1 MKSNILGD
9 IRAEHDTKMLEAAF
23 WPTSDYKALLES
35 NERCII
41 VGRRGTGKSA
51 LVHMLSKHWHQ
62 KPKTHVMN
70 IAPVEE
76 HIIGFRDTM
85 REFGD
90 NYLHV
95 KAGSKLA
102 WRYAICM
109 EVLVELTNHYKLKSH
124 LDIKSIEHHIS
135 SWGARK
141 KNIASKIRIKLNS
154 IFDKKKGTSSEAKIA
169 DLSDDFELELL
180 EEVIL
185 DCLNRVGYQVVIF
198 ADRLDEGY
206 SPDPSGVAII
216 DGFIQAVS
224 DIRQRLNGKVSA
236 FAFVRDNIYRAISK
250 MDPDFTRNIEGQAL
264 RLHWDEYNLYNMVC
278 NRLRVAFDLKI
289 ENNTRVWNACTA
301 NELKAKEGFRL
312 TLKLTLYRPRDIL
325 VLLND
330 AFLRAN
336 SQDRREIILEDIDV
350 TAKTISI
357 NRLNDLQKE
366 YEVVFPA
373 LDEFVSQFSNTS
385 PELSFSSVESIIE
398 FTLQRSDVKEKNK
411 LQDILLF
418 RSVPEVIQRLYSIGF
433 LGLYNKQ
440 SSSYVFCHDGKDP
453 DRDFSIDS
461 KFLIHP
467 CYWLALGATQSQLRA
482 AEAEDIHDEYDIEVS
497 SVSEEQRK
505 QQIGALLQELSSIPE
520 GMAGAHDFEQWC
532 LKTIR
537 IIFATDLV
545 NIELHSNKN
554 GLQQRDII
562 ATNLGDTAVWKR
574 VLSDYQ
580 TRQVIF
586 EIKNYNELGA
596 AEYRQI
602 SSYMSKEYGRL
613 AFIVNRDHSN
623 NLEKNKE
630 LNWAKELYDRH
641 DKMVV
646 KLSSKFLEKSL
657 SKARS
662 PQKHDAVNTEL
673 NKLLDMYIRVYLTN
687 KCK

>member
-1 MKSNILGD
+1 
-9 IRAEHDTKMLEAAF
+9 
-23 WPTSDYKALLES
+23 
-35 NERCII
+35 
-41 VGRRGTGKSA
+41 
-51 LVHMLSKHWHQ
+51 
-62 KPKTHVMN
+62 
-70 IAPVEE
+70 
-76 HIIGFRDTM
+76 
-85 REFGD
+85 
-90 NYLHV
+90 
-95 KAGSKLA
+95 
-102 WRYAICM
+102 
-109 EVLVELTNHYKLKSH
+109 
-124 LDIKSIEHHIS
+124 
-135 SWGARK
+135 
-141 KNIASKIRIKLNS
+141 
-154 IFDKKKGTSSEAKIA
+154 
-169 DLSDDFELELL
+169 
-180 EEVIL
+180 
-185 DCLNRVGYQVVIF
+185 
-198 ADRLDEGY
+198 
-206 SPDPSGVAII
+206 
-216 DGFIQAVS
+216 
-224 DIRQRLNGKVSA
+224 
-236 FAFVRDNIYRAISK
+236 
-250 MDPDFTRNIEGQAL
+250 
-264 RLHWDEYNLYNMVC
+264 MVC

-520 GMAGAHDFEQWC
+520 GIAGAHDFEQWC

-554 GLQQRDII
+554 GLQQRDIV

-596 AEYRQI
+596 TEYRQI
-602 SSYMSKEYGRL
+602 GSYMSKEYGRL

-623 NLEKNKE
+623 NLEKKQRIE
-630 LNWAKELYDRH
+630 LG
-641 DKMVV
+641 
-646 KLSSKFLEKSL
+646 
-657 SKARS
+657 
-662 PQKHDAVNTEL
+662 
-673 NKLLDMYIRVYLTN
+673 
-687 KCK
+687 